1 MLLNYFWGPVSQKSP
16 YEINKKLKRAGSKY
30 FFISLPQF
38 FICDLSKKNNNLVLD
53 MTLKEILEKDFCDGK
68 RKADLKKYSHNLSV
82 LSYLEKN
89 QMICQKSNFNV
100 IKNKKYSQ
108 IFNEYLESETFG
120 LEISIL
126 KEEKEN
132 EKYIKDY
139 IVKARNFLCFFNN

>member
-1 MLLNYFWGPVSQKSP
+1 
-16 YEINKKLKRAGSKY
+16 
-30 FFISLPQF
+30 
-38 FICDLSKKNNNLVLD
+38 
-53 MTLKEILEKDFCDGK
+53 MTLKEILEKYFCDGK

-108 IFNEYLESETFG
+108 IFNEYLESKTFG